1 MEWTLAIAAA
11 TLLGVAAMSRL
22 LTGTP
27 VTTAMVFTVV
37 GLIFGPLVLGDI
49 DPSTS
54 SSTVRSLAEATLA
67 LVLFSD
73 AARIDLG
80 KLRQERALPVRLLG
94 IGLPLTIV
102 AGVVAFTRRNALSAV
117 NLQSGPTPATTVPM
131 RFLPRK

>member
-27 VTTAMVFTVV
+27 VTPAMVFTVV

-102 AGVVAFTRRNALSAV
+102 AGVVAA
-117 NLQSGPTPATTVPM
+117 G
-131 RFLPRK
+131 